1 MNAKQLIAAVAVF
14 ASTGSAFAAAGYTP
28 PAEGFVSSKS
38 RAEVT
43 AELQQAR
50 ANGELSAK
58 EYVDSADIKIV
69 GTPRSREEVRAEAVQ
84 SARFHRAAGVNDL
97 YFGA

>member
-14 ASTGSAFAAAGYTP
+14 VSAGSAFAAAGYTP

-38 RAEVT
+38 RAEVVS
-43 AELQQAR
+43 ELKQAR
-50 ANGELSAK
+50 ANGELSGK
-58 EYVDSADIKIV
+58 EYVDSADIR
-69 GTPRSREEVRAEAVQ
+69 TATAPRSREEVRAEAAQ
-84 SARFHRAAGVNDL
+84 AAKAHRTAGINDL